1 MPLRGFPSRARRRR
15 RLPGGSVAT
24 PSHGERRQAT
34 VLVADISGYTALCA
48 RLDAE
53 QVQALVKRFYD
64 ETDRIVVGY
73 GGQVIDHAGDG
84 TLAVFGAPVAHGNDS
99 ERAVR
104 AALDMHREVRAIA
117 DPSGQPIGLHIGIA
131 SGEVVAATLA
141 AGAQAKYVV
150 TGEAVNLAARI
161 NAAARDGQT
170 LASEG
175 VWRSVSPA
183 RSRRSRW
190 ARCRAKGWTGRCL
203 CGRAPGCAMRP
214 GNSPP
219 WSQGSRSCAS
229 SSTPSTACAARD
241 AA

>member
-84 TLAVFGAPVAHGNDS
+84 TLAVFGAPVAQLCVPGT
-99 ERAVR
+99 
-104 AALDMHREVRAIA
+104 HRPGRK
-117 DPSGQPIGLHIGIA
+117 
-131 SGEVVAATLA
+131 A
-141 AGAQAKYVV
+141 AGAA
-150 TGEAVNLAARI
+150 
-161 NAAARDGQT
+161 
-170 LASEG
+170 
-175 VWRSVSPA
+175 
-183 RSRRSRW
+183 
-190 ARCRAKGWTGRCL
+190 
-203 CGRAPGCAMRP
+203 RAPRRP
-214 GNSPP
+214 RPRAQRATRHDGA
-219 WSQGSRSCAS
+219 GAS
-229 SSTPSTACAARD
+229 AR
-241 AA
+241 